1 MELMANPEDV
11 NFMKVIK
18 LAESLGEEIG
28 QTSTPDGSEIAAEIA
43 RAVHAEVQSPSK
55 VRDVS
60 ASDLAVCLW
69 AAAWLRD
76 VQPEVLEILQILV
89 ASMPGKAC
97 SLRAHELSDCMWEV
111 AWLKDAVPEVL
122 QILPALA
129 TQIPGKADQL
139 KGTRDHYICLW
150 AAWELKSA
158 AKLRP

>member
-69 AAAWLRD
+69 AAAWLRGRSARGIGD
-76 VQPEVLEILQILV
+76 IADSCRLN
-89 ASMPGKAC
+89 
-97 SLRAHELSDCMWEV
+97 
-111 AWLKDAVPEVL
+111 AW
-122 QILPALA
+122 
-129 TQIPGKADQL
+129 
-139 KGTRDHYICLW
+139 
-150 AAWELKSA
+150 
-158 AKLRP
+158 